1 MKINIKIYAAAIATL
16 FLISSCGHSDHDHGD
31 HDGHDHG
38 STETGHDEHEEGAE
52 EVHFSEQQFKAL
64 GMQVGGLSTRNMG
77 SYIEANGQLEV
88 PPQNEAAVS
97 TFIGANVVSIEVIEG
112 DKVNKG
118 KVLAYLSHPNLI
130 QLQTDY
136 LAAFNSLSYLERD
149 YLRQKGLYEE
159 KVGSGKDL
167 QRLEAEFLSA
177 KGKSKGYEAQLKLLG
192 LDVKKIQQAEIAE
205 RIPVISPID
214 GHVRLV
220 EVKTGQYVEPQTEM
234 FEIVNV
240 DHIHADLMV
249 FERDMHKVR
258 EGQKVKF
265 SVEGSSQYDLEATI
279 YSVGKAFENEPKAVH
294 LHAEIENKKGLL
306 LPGMYVRGKI
316 LSDETASQA
325 LPNEAVLKEGDR
337 YYVFT
342 ASKEAEGD
350 AEEWKFVP
358 LEVAIGTQSDGWTE
372 VKLLSP
378 LEEETTLALNNA
390 YYLMAEMKKSEAEH
404 EH

>member
-1 MKINIKIYAAAIATL
+1 MKFNIQVYTAAIATL
-16 FLISSCGHSDHDHGD
+16 FLITSCGHSDHDHGED
-31 HDGHDHG
+31 DGHDHG
-38 STETGHDEHEEGAE
+38 SAEEGHDEHEEGAE
-52 EVHFSEQQFKAL
+52 EVHFSEQQFKSL
-64 GMQVGGLSTRNMG
+64 DMQVGSISTRNMG
-77 SYIEANGQLEV
+77 EYIEANGQLEV

-97 TFIGANVVSIEVIEG
+97 TYIGANVVSIEVIEG
-112 DKVNKG
+112 DKVSKG

-136 LAAFNSLSYLERD
+136 LAAYNSLSYLEKD
-149 YLRQKGLYEE
+149 YLRQKKLYEE

-167 QRLEAEFLSA
+167 QRLEAEFLST

-205 RIPVISPID
+205 RVPVISPIE
-214 GHVRLV
+214 GHVRMV
-220 EVKTGQYVEPQTEM
+220 EVKTGQYVEPQSEM

-258 EGQKVKF
+258 VGQKVKF
-265 SVEGSSQYDLEATI
+265 SVETHDDYDLEATI
-279 YSVGKAFENEPKAVH
+279 YSVGKAFEDNPKAVH
-294 LHAEIENKKGLL
+294 LHAEIENKHGLL

-316 LSDETASQA
+316 LGDETTVQA
-325 LPNEAVLKEGDR
+325 LPDEAVLKEGDR

-342 ASKEAEGD
+342 TSKEAEGD
-350 AEEWKFVP
+350 EEEWKFVP

-378 LEEETTLALNNA
+378 IEEGTTLALNNA
-390 YYLMAEMKKSEAEH
+390 YYLMAEMKKGEAEH

>member
-1 MKINIKIYAAAIATL
+1 MKINIKVYAAVIATL
-16 FLISSCGHSDHDHGD
+16 FLISSCGHTEHGSE
-31 HDGHDHG
+31 DGHDHG
-38 STETGHDEHEEGAE
+38 TADEGHEEHEEGAE
-52 EVHFSEQQFKAL
+52 EVHFSEQQFKSL
-64 GMQVGGLSTRNMG
+64 GMQVGGLSTRNIG
-77 SYIEANGQLEV
+77 AYVEANGQLEV
-88 PPQNEAAVS
+88 PPQNEASVS
-97 TFIGANVVSIEVIEG
+97 TYIGANVVSIEVIEG
-112 DKVNKG
+112 DKVSKG

-136 LAAFNSLSYLERD
+136 LAAYNSLSYLEKD

-177 KGKSKGYEAQLKLLG
+177 KGKSKGYEAQLRLLG

-205 RIPVISPID
+205 RIPVISPIA
-214 GHVRLV
+214 GHVRTV
-220 EVKTGQYVEPQTEM
+220 EVKTGQYVEPQAEM
-234 FEIVNV
+234 FELVNV

-249 FERDMHKVR
+249 FEKDVHKVK

-265 SVEGSSQYDLEATI
+265 SVESHNQYDLEATI

-306 LPGMYVRGKI
+306 LPGMYVRGRI
-316 LSDETASQA
+316 LAEETSAQA
-325 LPNEAVLKEGDR
+325 LPTEAIVKEGER

-342 ASKEAEGD
+342 AGKESEG
-350 AEEWKFVP
+350 EKVEWKFAP

-372 VKLLSP
+372 IKLLSA
-378 LEEETTLALNNA
+378 LEQGTSFALNNA

-404 EH
+404 SH